1 MTIRGIASAFLV
13 VALIACRR
21 DPAPTTTGSA
31 GSADPWSAPAI
42 TDDLPDS
49 VGTRALA
56 DKACPRVVAPYYFRV
71 SKDGKTSFML
81 GTRHL
86 GVPLAKLPA
95 GVKEQLKKAELV
107 VFETPPGDDSGDG
120 EKPPKGPPLPEQLGD
135 ALWTKYKRLVGEQT
149 ASSLEHATPAVAL
162 IALMMLYEDKL
173 SALDVEIEQAVTEA
187 NIPTGGLE
195 TSAFQDKLLEELLD
209 LRMLKATLAGTADRK
224 QIEKESLDDLAEYCR
239 GTDTDPGMD
248 ERTKKVLKAGGYTD
262 AEIKKLDE
270 RLLDDRNRAWIPQLE
285 TLFAKGNVFVV
296 VGADHLIGPQGV
308 IKTLESKGYQTARL
322 AN

>member
-1 MTIRGIASAFLV
+1 MTIRTLLAIVVAFL
-13 VALIACRR
+13 ACRR

-31 GSADPWSAPAI
+31 ETPDPWSAPAV

-49 VGTRALA
+49 VAARALA

-71 SKDGKTSFML
+71 TKDGKTSFML

-86 GVPLAKLPA
+86 GVPLTKLPT
-95 GVKEQLKKAELV
+95 GVKEQLTKAALV
-107 VFETPPGDDSGDG
+107 VFETPPGDDSGDS
-120 EKPPKGPPLPEQLGD
+120 EKPAKGPALSAQLGD

-162 IALMMLYEDKL
+162 ISLMMLYEDKL

-209 LRMLKATLAGTADRK
+209 LRMLKATLAGTTDRK
-224 QIEKESLDDLAEYCR
+224 QIEKESMDDLAEYCQ
-239 GTDTDPGMD
+239 GTDNDPGMD
-248 ERTKKVLKAGGYTD
+248 DRTKKILKAGGYSD
-262 AEIKKLDE
+262 AEIKKLDD
-270 RLLDDRNRAWIPQLE
+270 RLLDERNRAWIPQLE

-296 VGADHLIGPQGV
+296 VGADHLIGKQGV
-308 IKTLESKGYQTARL
+308 IATLAAKGYQTTRL
-322 AN
+322 PN